1 MAASPTSG
9 MARGQANLLMGQ
21 AEFFAT
27 TMMIRKQQ
35 RLTEKLSKAIGFA
48 ALIVTTTAAVVTPAE
63 IGSAQDKSEGWQ
75 AVAPGLVEPKSGDIR
90 IFAPTIGR
98 ISEVP
103 VAVNDKVV
111 ADEPLVRLDDEE
123 ALARVAAE
131 RAEVAMREKA
141 RNEKSAGKAEN
152 RRRAEDAV
160 ADAEEAVAKARDAFD
175 NAAIAKRKGRGSDS
189 AVANA
194 HVAWTSAQENLLR
207 QREQLQK
214 LESESGTPL
223 PAQVEGQLNV
233 ARNELRVSI
242 AELQKLIIRAPIAS
256 TVLQVNAKVGELAAP
271 GSAQPLILLG
281 DLSKLRVRAE
291 LDEQDVGKIKQGDKI
306 VVRAGA
312 FPGREF
318 SGSVSTI
325 APIVV
330 PGRINPSGSRNLTD
344 ISVTEAMIDLDDP
357 GPLVVGMKVDVYFRP
372 NSSEPK

>member
-63 IGSAQDKSEGWQ
+63 IGNAQDKSEGWQ